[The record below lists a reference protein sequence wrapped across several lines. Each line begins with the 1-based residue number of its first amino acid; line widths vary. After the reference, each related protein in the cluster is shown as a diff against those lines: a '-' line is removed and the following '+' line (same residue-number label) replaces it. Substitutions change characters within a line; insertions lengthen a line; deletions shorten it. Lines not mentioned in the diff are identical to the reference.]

1 MRLHFDRET
10 DAMYF
15 RLRDAKIIE
24 SEEVQPGVI
33 LDFDEDGEI
42 VAIEILG
49 LKKRA
54 PDFDPADLKVD
65 VA

>member
-24 SEEVQPGVI
+24 SEEVQLGVI
-33 LDFDEDGEI
+33 FDFDEDGEI
-42 VAIEILG
+42 VVIEILDV
-49 LKKRA
+49 KKHM
-54 PDFDPADLKVD
+54 PDFDPTELSVDLG
-65 VA
+65 

>member
-15 RLRDAKIIE
+15 RLRDAKVIE
-24 SEEVQPGVI
+24 SEEIQPGVI
-33 LDFDEDGEI
+33 LDFDENGEI
-42 VAIEILG
+42 VAIEILNV
-49 LKKRA
+49 KKHM
-54 PDFDPADLKVD
+54 PDFDPTDLIVE